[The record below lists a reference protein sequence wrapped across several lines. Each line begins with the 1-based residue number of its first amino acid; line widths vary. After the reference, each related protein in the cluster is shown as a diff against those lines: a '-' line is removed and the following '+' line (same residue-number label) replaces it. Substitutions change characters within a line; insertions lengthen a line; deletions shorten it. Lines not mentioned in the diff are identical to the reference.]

1 MAFGWAHIVGS
12 AITGAAGP
20 DQSVQ
25 FKTGEINISGSENLM
40 FMTGSGNLVLTG
52 SLLVNGL
59 IQATNYQVT
68 TTVVSKL
75 SASGASKFGD
85 SADDTHE
92 FSGSILVSGNVGIGT
107 KTASYPLHLVSTTS
121 SRPEFV
127 IENTNDD
134 ANGSYMYFLKST
146 TDVADND
153 TIGNFVYSA
162 KNAAGAVKNYASVVG
177 GVSLK
182 TAGSENGNLT
192 FNTMR
197 AGTSTPVLNI
207 YGTIAG
213 GVVVNEGANAQ
224 LDFRVET
231 ANETHALFIDSS
243 ENAVIIND
251 GGYASDFRVETNNLD
266 HALFV
271 DGSADGVGIG
281 WNSAIAT
288 TGSVLSVRKTS
299 GLVGN
304 TIAAFTNSGSLGAAI
319 GMTSVGNTF
328 LRLFNTSSTSNP
340 MTQLNTSGDS
350 YFLTGNIAI
359 GRTTAVNSGAQTT
372 CRKLTVYGAVERSIL
387 ELGSLSNSNGSPMGS
402 IQFLNE
408 ANADNTNFDA
418 DSKAIANI
426 QVETVTSDG
435 NASDDSGGTMVFY
448 TKPEAGTI
456 AAVMSI
462 TSAGGVGVGGV
473 TNPDHAL
480 EVGGNVHLSSEQGSS
495 PSAPAAGDGGVLFTK
510 ADGKIYWISDDISEV
525 ALSDHLLATNGVDN
539 RIATFASSNTV
550 NGEASLT
557 YDGTKLH
564 VSGGLQHKRVYKTSN
579 YTLTT
584 SDYFIGVSTAGGAVT
599 LILPA
604 ASAANDGQ
612 EWVIKDEGGNAGS
625 NNITITGS
633 HDSNTI
639 DGSTSALINS
649 EHGAINIYCDGVSK
663 YFIF

>member
-1 MAFGWAHIVGS
+1 MSTFGWAHIIGG
-12 AITGAAGP
+12 AITGALGP
-20 DQSVQ
+20 DQALQ
-25 FKTGEINISGSENLM
+25 FKTGETSLSGSDNLM
-40 FMTGSGNLVLTG
+40 YMTGSNNLVLTG

-146 TDVADND
+146 TDVADDD

-162 KNAAGAVKNYASVVG
+162 KNASGVVKNYASIVG

-207 YGTIAG
+207 YGTVAG
-213 GVVVNEGANAQ
+213 GVVVNEGGNAQ

-231 ANETHALFIDSS
+231 ANESHALFIDSS

-251 GGYASDFRVETNNLD
+251 GGFASDFRVESNNLD

-288 TGSVLSVRKTS
+288 TGSVLSVRKTD

-304 TIAAFTNSGSLGAAI
+304 TISAFTNSGSLGAAI
-319 GMTSVGNTF
+319 GMTAVGNTF

-350 YFLTGNIAI
+350 YFLTGNVAFGRATAI
-359 GRTTAVNSGAQTT
+359 NSGAQTT
-372 CRKLTVYGAVERSIL
+372 SKKLTVYGAVERSIL

-402 IQFLNE
+402 IQFSNE

-418 DSKAIANI
+418 DSKVIA
-426 QVETVTSDG
+426 QVQVQTVTTDS
-435 NASDDSGGTMVFY
+435 NAGDDSGGDLYFY

-456 AAVMSI
+456 ATRMVIS
-462 TSAGGVGVGGV
+462 SAGGVGIGV
-473 TNPDHAL
+473 TDPDQAL
-480 EVGGNVHLSSEQGSS
+480 EVGGAIHISTEQGSS
-495 PSAPAAGDGGVLFTK
+495 PSAPAAGDGGLIYTK
-510 ADGKIYWISDDISEV
+510 ADGKIYWVSDDVSEV
-525 ALSDHLLATNGVDN
+525 ALSDHLLATNAVDN
-539 RIATFASSNTV
+539 RIATFASANTV

-557 YDGTKLH
+557 YDGTVLQ
-564 VSGGLQHKRVYKTSN
+564 VSGGLRHKRVYKTGN
-579 YTLTT
+579 YSLTAG
-584 SDYFIGVSTAGGAVT
+584 DYFIGVNTAGGEVT
-599 LILPA
+599 ITLPA
-604 ASAANDGQ
+604 ASTLGDGQ
-612 EWVIKDEGGNAGS
+612 EWVIKDEGGNCGS
-625 NNITITGS
+625 NKITVTGS

-639 DGSTSALINS
+639 DSGVDACINS

-663 YFIF
+663 FFIF